1 MDNLFYINNTHKKAF
16 TNILS
21 NYTFGVEHLCLCYCT
36 TSVKHFSKLNYSD
49 ENQNLS
55 DVWYN
60 TQNHRVHPNE
70 KLLIDLGKSLQS
82 STKMN
87 IGSGI
92 ARWNESQYRVAMNA
106 IFIRRFGRIIVD
118 L

>member
-1 MDNLFYINNTHKKAF
+1 MENLFYINDTHKKAF
-16 TNILS
+16 TNILN
-21 NYTFGVEHLCLCYCT
+21 NYHFGVEHLCLCYCI
-36 TSVKHFSKLNYSD
+36 TSVKHFPKLHYFD
-49 ENQNLS
+49 ENWNLS

-70 KLLIDLGKSLQS
+70 ILLIELGKSLQS
-82 STKMN
+82 NTKMN

-92 ARWNESQYRVAMNA
+92 AHWNESQYRVAMNA
-106 IFIRRFGRIIVD
+106 ILIRRFGRIIVD